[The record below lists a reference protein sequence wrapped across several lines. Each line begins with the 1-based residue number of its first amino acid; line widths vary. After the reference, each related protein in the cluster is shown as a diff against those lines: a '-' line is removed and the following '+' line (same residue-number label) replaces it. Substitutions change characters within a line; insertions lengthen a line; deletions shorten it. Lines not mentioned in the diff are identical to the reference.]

1 MLATGWKGVERFP
14 MVGPI
19 SGAAGY
25 FFFGAD
31 FGFGTARTAPDLIMA
46 SSGLSSIFSGRSM
59 RQRRREDS

>member
-1 MLATGWKGVERFP
+1 